1 MASKIKKILTG
12 HSDKKNSRHGADGA
26 LECEDKGAQH
36 HTGHAH
42 HDPEIETKKATSA
55 AGNYPY
61 WGKKD
66 GETHGNR
73 TDGAA
78 SGSKDLTNG
87 RKKQSG
93 KGTGALATGAGA
105 AGGLN
110 GAAREQDPLYAST
123 RARKAST
130 SSYPD
135 GGTIVKKYSKEEAI
149 IVAGAGVAGGSHHVE
164 RARRN
169 SRRSSTGTKP
179 RVAFTEENATS
190 GPQTG
195 VGATSS
201 ADHHHNN
208 NHHHDPETE
217 AKKATSEAGNY
228 PHWGE
233 GHSKRDGEFAAG
245 AGAAGLAGAGYY
257 GSKNRDE
264 RNEGQHTYSSRE
276 APTGTNISREA
287 ATATSIPSS
296 FAELE
301 TSTRDVDPYPPT
313 SSTGHPQYHNHI
325 HRENEGVIASEA
337 GLGAAGSSGTDTRIR
352 HDECHEGEERDSFT
366 GYNSNELTPAQL
378 ASRGTSNEQPLD
390 DVSRDRDVSQ
400 YNNSTSENY
409 SHGRN
414 NKNLRSELGTATGT
428 GAGGLA
434 SNHGQGKDYEDTP
447 GTFPSDEAAH
457 TSSGVGSTP
466 ERGTKTDLT
475 GKPLIHNT

>member
-1 MASKIKKILTG
+1 MASKIKEILTG
-12 HSDKKNSRHGADGA
+12 HSDKKKSRHAADGT

-66 GETHGNR
+66 GEAHGQR
-73 TDGAA
+73 TNGAA
-78 SGSKDLTNG
+78 SGSKGLTSG
-87 RKKQSG
+87 RGKQSG
-93 KGTGALATGAGA
+93 KGTGSLATGAGV
-105 AGGLN
+105 AGESN
-110 GAAREQDPLYAST
+110 GAAREQEPPYAST
-123 RARKAST
+123 RARKSST

-149 IVAGAGVAGGSHHVE
+149 IAAGAGVAGGSYHVD

-179 RVAFTEENATS
+179 RVAFTEETAAPET
-190 GPQTG
+190 QTG

-201 ADHHHNN
+201 ADPHHNN
-208 NHHHDPETE
+208 NHHDPEIE

-233 GHSKRDGEFAAG
+233 GHSKSDRELAAG

-264 RNEGQHTYSSRE
+264 RNEGQQSYSSRE
-276 APTGTNISREA
+276 APTGTYVSREA
-287 ATATSIPSS
+287 VTATSIPSS

-301 TSTRDVDPYPPT
+301 KNTRDVDPYPPT

-325 HRENEGVIASEA
+325 HRENEGIIASEA

-352 HDECHEGEERDSFT
+352 HDECHDGEERGAFT

-378 ASRGTSNEQPLD
+378 AARGTSNEQPLD
-390 DVSRDRDVSQ
+390 DVARDRDVSQ

-409 SHGRN
+409 TKGRDSN
-414 NKNLRSELGTATGT
+414 NLRSELETATGSGT
-428 GAGGLA
+428 GGLA
-434 SNHGQGKDYEDTP
+434 SKHGRGKEYEGTP
-447 GTFPSDEAAH
+447 GSFPSDEAAH
-457 TSSGVGSTP
+457 KSSGVGSTR
-466 ERGTKTDLT
+466 EWGTKTDLT
-475 GKPLIHNT
+475 GKPLAHNT